1 MLYAKMA
8 WRNIWRN
15 KRRTLITMTSV
26 IMAVLLSSV
35 MSAMQQG
42 QYDQMIENTVGSF
55 LGHIQIQDTT
65 YFDEP
70 NLNNSM
76 VLSDSLM
83 QKLKQI
89 DGIDAIV
96 PRIDSYALAGGANKT
111 RAVMVVGTDPV
122 AEQKL
127 SEPQNKLID
136 GNYFDSITDR
146 SVLISEGLADYLDL
160 AVEDSLVLL
169 GSGFRGV
176 TAADL
181 LPVRGIVRF
190 GIPEMNKGLVYIPLE
205 TARDFFGAYDRVTSL
220 AILAERASQAE
231 TIALDFNNT
240 ATGKY
245 RAYDWKQLMPELIQA
260 IQADRGSSYIILLV
274 LYMVVGFGILGTV
287 LMMTNERSYEFGVL
301 LSIGTSRLRISLMLV
316 LETLF
321 ITLSGTISGMIL
333 SVPVIRYFHVNPL
346 EFTGQ
351 AADAILEYGMEPFI
365 RFSTDPGILFIQAG
379 IVAVISLLIGIYPVI
394 HTYGLKPVEAMRK

>member
-1 MLYAKMA
+1 
-8 WRNIWRN
+8 
-15 KRRTLITMTSV
+15 
-26 IMAVLLSSV
+26 
-35 MSAMQQG
+35 
-42 QYDQMIENTVGSF
+42 MIDNTVGSF
-55 LGHIQIQDTT
+55 LGHIQVQDTT

-76 VLSDSLM
+76 VLTDSLL
-83 QKLKQI
+83 QQLHEI
-89 DGIDAIV
+89 DEIHTIV
-96 PRIDSYALAGGANKT
+96 PRIDSYALAGGQDKT
-111 RAVMVVGTDPV
+111 RAVMVVGTDP
-122 AEQKL
+122 ESEKEL
-127 SEPQNKLID
+127 SRPQEKLIT
-136 GNYFDSITDR
+136 GSYFESGTDR
-146 SVLISEGLADYLDL
+146 AVLISEGLADYLDL
-160 AVEDSLVLL
+160 AVGDSLVLL

-181 LPVRGIVRF
+181 LPVKGIVKF
-190 GIPEMNKGLVYIPLE
+190 GIPDMNRGLVYMPLQ
-205 TARDFFGAYDRVTSL
+205 TAHEFFGAYDRVTAL

-231 TIALDFNNT
+231 TIAMSINET
-240 ATGKY
+240 ATGSY

-321 ITLSGTISGMIL
+321 ITFSGTIAGIVL

-346 EFTGQ
+346 EFSGQ

-394 HTYGLKPVEAMRK
+394 HTFGLNPVEAMRK